1 MTMTVSFFVY
11 IIFLFQNHPKM
22 QHRSKLPNV
31 GTTIFTV
38 MSSLAQD
45 HQALNLSQGFP
56 NFKSDQKLIDLV
68 SSAMNSGHN
77 QYAPMAGIME
87 LRVAIA
93 NKFEKLYDTSYHP
106 DSEITVT
113 AGATQAI
120 FTIISAFI
128 KQDDEVILFR
138 PAYDCYD
145 PAVELNGGKVV
156 SVQLEAPHYK
166 VNWDEVKKIITYK
179 TKMIIINTPQNPS
192 GTIFTKEDMVILE
205 DLLRGTDIILLS
217 DEVYEHIIFDGEKH
231 QSACLFPDLKSRSF
245 IVASFGK
252 TFHNTGWKTGYCC
265 APKELMTEFQKAHQF
280 NVFCVNHPVQK
291 ALAEYLQE
299 PNHYLGLSNFYQ
311 QKRDLF
317 LSLIADSRFKF
328 VPAKGT
334 YFQVLDY
341 SEITHEDD
349 VDFAKRLTT
358 DHKIA
363 SIPLSVFNTHNLDNK
378 VLRFCL
384 AKTDET
390 LNHAAEIINQI

>member
-1 MTMTVSFFVY
+1 
-11 IIFLFQNHPKM
+11 M

-31 GTTIFTV
+31 GTTIFSV
-38 MSSLAQD
+38 MSSLAQAN
-45 HQALNLSQGFP
+45 QALNLSQGFP
-56 NFKSDQKLIDLV
+56 NFKSDQKLINLV
-68 SSAMNSGHN
+68 SSAMNSGYN
-77 QYAPMAGIME
+77 QYAPMAGTLD

-93 NKFEKLYDTSYHP
+93 NKFENLYNSSYNP

-128 KQDDEVILFR
+128 KQDDEVIIFR
-138 PAYDCYD
+138 PAYDCYE
-145 PAVELNGGKVV
+145 PAIELNGGKVI
-156 SVQLEAPHYK
+156 SVQLQAPDYK
-166 VNWDEVKKIITYK
+166 VNWDEVKRTITLK
-179 TKMIIINTPQNPS
+179 TKMVIINTPHNPS
-192 GTIFTKEDMVILE
+192 GTVLSIEDMIKLQE
-205 DLLRGTDIILLS
+205 LLKGTPIILLS

-252 TFHNTGWKTGYCC
+252 TFHNTGWKMGYCC
-265 APKELMTEFQKAHQF
+265 APTELMTEFQKVHQF
-280 NVFCVNHPVQK
+280 NVFCANHPIQK
-291 ALAEYLQE
+291 ALADYLQE
-299 PNHYLGLSNFYQ
+299 PHHYLELNPFYQ

-328 VPAKGT
+328 IPAQGT

-341 SEITHEDD
+341 SDITLEND
-349 VDFAKRLTT
+349 VDFAKRLTI

-378 VLRFCL
+378 VLRFCV
-384 AKTDET
+384 AKTDDT
-390 LNHAAEIINQI
+390 LKQAAAILNRV